1 RRKTRIAEIEYEWR
15 KGETVLDVSP
25 YQMRLRSMLQRTDEA
40 LQTIGAAY
48 WYKLRSGS
56 GKITGFRW
64 LDPRSMSPDESS
76 VEVPKGY
83 TRYRRVVSG
92 GIILIP
98 SDDLIVFSRMGL
110 GEFAPAPSA
119 AIASKLAT
127 EILYFSD
134 ESERKVKQDPLPVSL
149 ISVPAGTGEKERDRL
164 KNTFWRLFNRS
175 TKASPE
181 NRVVP
186 VFDGVNV
193 ERLSM
198 TPEELDF
205 ATGRNPSIEA
215 VVSSHGV
222 PMSELVGN
230 AANFAT
236 AELDTQNFISRLG
249 SRLDD
254 IAEEVNQDWE
264 VLRDGFVLSFYVD
277 RHPAMQ
283 KDEVETSTA
292 FLNYSQILTPEAAA
306 YQVGITEADFPA
318 GMEIFKTE
326 PEVIEPEIIA
336 TPTTEKAYIEDLR
349 RWRRKAMRKKGACE
363 FESDTIPADIK
374 AKINL
379 QLTAGADV
387 KSVFDKYIQAQSDIE
402 PEPKEDTKSLESALE
417 LAIKMM

>member
-1 RRKTRIAEIEYEWR
+1 MKPGLYIQKGNETKQIKSLEALRFMGDEGELNVDTLSANVSWVFTALDRRKTRIAEIEYEWR

-48 WYKLRSGS
+48 WYKLRNGS
-56 GKITGFRW
+56 GKITSFRW

-92 GIILIP
+92 GVILIP
-98 SDDLIVFSRMGL
+98 ADDLIVFSRMGL

-205 ATGRNPSIEA
+205 ATGRNP
-215 VVSSHGV
+215 
-222 PMSELVGN
+222 
-230 AANFAT
+230 
-236 AELDTQNFISRLG
+236 
-249 SRLDD
+249 
-254 IAEEVNQDWE
+254 
-264 VLRDGFVLSFYVD
+264 
-277 RHPAMQ
+277 
-283 KDEVETSTA
+283 
-292 FLNYSQILTPEAAA
+292 
-306 YQVGITEADFPA
+306 
-318 GMEIFKTE
+318 
-326 PEVIEPEIIA
+326 
-336 TPTTEKAYIEDLR
+336 
-349 RWRRKAMRKKGACE
+349 
-363 FESDTIPADIK
+363 
-374 AKINL
+374 
-379 QLTAGADV
+379 
-387 KSVFDKYIQAQSDIE
+387 
-402 PEPKEDTKSLESALE
+402 
-417 LAIKMM
+417 